1 MIVLDASVWLAS
13 QFPDELQHGV
23 SLAWRDAHL
32 AAGEPIS
39 VPNLFLV
46 EIGGAIV
53 RRSQDAD
60 QARRNVQRI
69 QADPLFTVVDT
80 DPLIDLIIDTA
91 ITASLRGA
99 DAVYVALARR
109 LRAPLVTWDREIGRK
124 AGHLIDVQ
132 EPALP
137 AAT

>member
-13 QFPDELQHGV
+13 QIPNEPQHGI

-32 AAGEPIS
+32 AAGERIS

-53 RRSQDAD
+53 RRSRDAD

-69 QADPLFTVVDT
+69 QADPLFVITDT
-80 DPLIDLIIDTA
+80 DPLVDLIIDTA

-109 LRAPLVTWDREIGRK
+109 LEVPLVTWDREIGRK
-124 AGHLIDVQ
+124 AGHLVDVQ
-132 EPALP
+132 QPAIP

>member
-13 QFPDELQHGV
+13 QFPDEAQHET
-23 SLAWRDAHL
+23 SLAWRVAHL
-32 AAGEPIS
+32 AAGESIA

-53 RRSQDAD
+53 RRSRDAE
-60 QARRNVQRI
+60 QARRNVERI
-69 QADPLFTVVDT
+69 QVDALFTIVAT
-80 DPLIDLIIDTA
+80 DPMIDLIVDTA

-99 DAVYVALARR
+99 DAVYVAPARR
-109 LRAPLVTWDREIGRK
+109 LEVPLVTWDREIGRK
-124 AGHLIDVQ
+124 AGHLIAVQ

-137 AAT
+137 AGM